1 MFEQATIEHH
11 IQKYII
17 GVLIRQKF
25 ARFRDLRP
33 PKTDTNLFSYHLKVL
48 IRQGW
53 VEKVNQG
60 YTLSPAGLSYVDRVS
75 IQKLNIRSQ
84 PKIISMLLIQNSEG
98 DVLLQKRT
106 KQPYID
112 TWTLPY
118 GKTHIDD
125 PSIRAAAEREAME
138 KLGLETTALRHAGDA
153 YIRVWLDG
161 QILSTTLTHVFR
173 SETDD
178 ITLTESLAWVK
189 PLQLSKRPLAPAVEA
204 IVTRSFFGD
213 DHFFAEFDEDY
224 SILDV

>member
-1 MFEQATIEHH
+1 MIEQNAITHH

-17 GVLIRQKF
+17 GVLIHQKY

-33 PKTDTNLFSYHLKVL
+33 PKTDTNLFSYHLKALV
-48 IRQGW
+48 RVRW
-53 VEKVNQG
+53 VNKTNAG
-60 YTLSPAGLSYVDRVS
+60 YTLSRDGLAYVDRVS
-75 IQKLNIRSQ
+75 LAKLTVRSQ

-125 PSIRAAAEREAME
+125 ASVELAAEREARE
-138 KLGLETTALRHAGDA
+138 KLGLHAPGLRHVGDG
-153 YIRVWLDG
+153 YIRVTMG
-161 QILSTTLTHVFR
+161 GSILSTTLAHIFR

-178 ITLTESLAWVK
+178 VQLTDTLQWVSPRRLA
-189 PLQLSKRPLAPAVEA
+189 QQSLAPAVEQVVA
-204 IVTRSFFGD
+204 RAFFGD
-213 DHFFAEFDEDY
+213 DYFFAEFTEEWTEA
-224 SILDV
+224 